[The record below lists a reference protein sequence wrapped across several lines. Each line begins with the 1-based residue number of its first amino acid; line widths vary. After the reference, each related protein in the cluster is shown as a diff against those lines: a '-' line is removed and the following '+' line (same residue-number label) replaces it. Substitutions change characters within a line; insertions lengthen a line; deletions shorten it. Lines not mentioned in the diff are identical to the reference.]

1 MANES
6 ALFLGQFLRSP
17 ALTGAVAPSSR
28 RLSSAVCVPVP
39 ERGDPV
45 VVELGPGTGPF
56 TAEIQRRLGGR
67 GRHLAVE
74 INPRLAAHLAAR
86 HPGVELVVDTAAQLP
101 ALLAARGVA
110 AADVIV
116 SGLPWAAF
124 SYGHQSSV
132 LRAVVESLSPEGAF
146 TTFSYVHA
154 RTLPPALRFRRRLAE
169 SFEEVVPGRTVWRNL
184 PPAFVY
190 HARRP
195 RR

>member
-1 MANES
+1 MTSQS

-17 ALTGAVAPSSR
+17 AVIGAVAPSSR

-45 VVELGPGTGPF
+45 VLELGPGTGPF

-67 GRHLAVE
+67 GRHVAVE
-74 INPRLAAHLAAR
+74 INTRLAGHLAER
-86 HPGVELVVDTAAQLP
+86 HPGVEVVVDSAANLP
-101 ALLAARGVA
+101 ALLARRGLA

-124 SYGHQSSV
+124 SYGRQSAV
-132 LRAVVESLSPEGAF
+132 LRAVVDSLAPDGAF

-154 RTLPPALRFRRRLAE
+154 RALPPAVRFRGRLTTA
-169 SFEEVVPGRTVWRNL
+169 FEEVVPGRTVWRNL